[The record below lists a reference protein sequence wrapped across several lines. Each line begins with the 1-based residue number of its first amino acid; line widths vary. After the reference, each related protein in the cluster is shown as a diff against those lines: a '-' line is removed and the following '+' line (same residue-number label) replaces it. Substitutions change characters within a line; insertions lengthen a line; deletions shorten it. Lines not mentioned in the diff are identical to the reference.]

1 MDNNSTLTDNILS
14 QYGGKRVNDL
24 CNLVEFS
31 NLDYEPS
38 FVKHS
43 PYFSA
48 TGMPSFMITRENNF
62 TILSLNVQSI
72 NAKISKLQLLVHQ
85 LHSQN
90 IFIDAIAIQ
99 ESWLKHDE
107 SHELSNL
114 TQLQIEGYNIKSQGY
129 SCSKHGGLMFYT
141 RSDYAVKTIESFKNS
156 TVWEGLFVELKKE
169 STDNKIVLGN
179 IYKPPKQNNNLENIQ
194 KFTEELV
201 PILEKIKNNNVK
213 FLLAGDFNIDVL
225 KIKQRDEFSEFIDI
239 MMNDGF
245 FPTITLPTR
254 FSTRSCSLLDN
265 IYFNQGR
272 NTQKTDSGIIF
283 TDISDHLPCFTTIDF
298 QTKSQKRPP
307 KYVKQKINTESAMQS
322 MLHELQ

>member
-99 ESWLKHDE
+99 ES
-107 SHELSNL
+107 
-114 TQLQIEGYNIKSQGY
+114 
-129 SCSKHGGLMFYT
+129 
-141 RSDYAVKTIESFKNS
+141 
-156 TVWEGLFVELKKE
+156 
-169 STDNKIVLGN
+169 
-179 IYKPPKQNNNLENIQ
+179 
-194 KFTEELV
+194 
-201 PILEKIKNNNVK
+201 
-213 FLLAGDFNIDVL
+213 
-225 KIKQRDEFSEFIDI
+225 
-239 MMNDGF
+239 
-245 FPTITLPTR
+245 
-254 FSTRSCSLLDN
+254 
-265 IYFNQGR
+265 
-272 NTQKTDSGIIF
+272 
-283 TDISDHLPCFTTIDF
+283 
-298 QTKSQKRPP
+298 
-307 KYVKQKINTESAMQS
+307 
-322 MLHELQ
+322 